1 MDNLF
6 GVIGPKMIY
15 FFLLMLIG
23 FGVGKLGIISREAL
37 PAFSGLIVKVL
48 LPALQISVV
57 FQRGATFAIF
67 WEERRFVVLQLLVYV
82 LLTVAGML
90 GSRLLRLKYPQRNS
104 FRGGMIGGNVG
115 FLLIPLIMAVFSEEG
130 QSYLPVIVAV
140 DTMYVWT
147 VGLYFYTEGTQSMQ
161 GSRKTALLRRLLSPI
176 FCAILIGLTL
186 SSVHLTLPVQV
197 KEVVDA
203 AGTMSGTLGL
213 MVLGVNIYYMDK
225 HMKGNM
231 GKVAVFIA
239 LRQIVVPLIV
249 YILARHLTGPVE
261 ATLLMLVS
269 AIPTM
274 TTTGLLAIEYHT
286 DVDFASNL
294 VFLSTV
300 SSMATIPMLALVT
313 SLI

>member
-1 MDNLF
+1 
-6 GVIGPKMIY
+6 
-15 FFLLMLIG
+15 
-23 FGVGKLGIISREAL
+23 
-37 PAFSGLIVKVL
+37 
-48 LPALQISVV
+48 
-57 FQRGATFAIF
+57 
-67 WEERRFVVLQLLVYV
+67 
-82 LLTVAGML
+82 
-90 GSRLLRLKYPQRNS
+90 
-104 FRGGMIGGNVG
+104 
-115 FLLIPLIMAVFSEEG
+115 
-130 QSYLPVIVAV
+130 
-140 DTMYVWT
+140 
-147 VGLYFYTEGTQSMQ
+147 
-161 GSRKTALLRRLLSPI
+161 
-176 FCAILIGLTL
+176 
-186 SSVHLTLPVQV
+186 
-197 KEVVDA
+197 
-203 AGTMSGTLGL
+203 MSGTLGL